1 LPDMFNKIS
10 KTAVAAAVVLS
21 FTACV
26 GPALVGKETDKSTP
40 QDYTSHVQD
49 TVNSAQVGW
58 KTFFTDPNLVALID
72 TALRNNQEFNI
83 SLQEIAISRN
93 EIRVRKGDYIPFLD
107 VRGGAGVEKVG
118 RYTSKGSSEATTE
131 IRPGQETPEPLPDFT
146 IGAYASWEIDIW
158 HKLRNAKEAAVDRYL
173 ASVEGRK
180 FLQTSLVSEIA
191 INYYE
196 LLALDNQLS
205 IAEQNIGIQS
215 NALEVVKAQKEG
227 MRVTELAV
235 KRFEAQV
242 LNTKS
247 LIYDVRQKIVET
259 ENRINFLLG
268 RYPQP
273 VQRDATN
280 FPTMVPDTVYSGVP
294 TQLLENR
301 PDIHQ
306 AELNLAAAKLDVKA
320 AKANFYPSL
329 RITGGVGLQSFNPK
343 YLASPESVLYSLAG
357 DLVAP
362 VINRNAIKATYYNAN
377 AKQLQAVYEYDQT
390 LLNAYI
396 EVSNQLSRINNL
408 RGSYDMKA
416 QEVDALT
423 QSVEISGNLF
433 ASARA
438 DYMEV
443 LITQRDVLES
453 RFELI
458 EIKMQQM
465 HAVVDIYRALGG
477 GWR

>member
-1 LPDMFNKIS
+1 MFSKIS
-10 KTAVAAAVVLS
+10 KTAAAAIVLLS

-26 GPALVGKETDKSTP
+26 GPALVGKETDRSMP
-40 QDYTSHVQD
+40 QNYAGTAHD
-49 TVNSAQVGW
+49 TLNSAAVEW
-58 KTFFTDPNLVALID
+58 KAFFTDPNLVALID
-72 TALRNNQEFNI
+72 TALRNNLELNKV
-83 SLQEIAISRN
+83 LQEIEISRN
-93 EIRVRKGDYIPFLD
+93 EIRVRKGDYLPFLD

-180 FLQTSLVSEIA
+180 FVQTSLVAEIA

-205 IAEQNIGIQS
+205 IAQQNIGIQS

-247 LIYDVRQKIVET
+247 LLYDIRQKIVET

-273 VQRDATN
+273 VKRDATN
-280 FPTMVPDTVYSGVP
+280 FPTMVPDTVYAGLPS
-294 TQLLENR
+294 QLLENR
-301 PDIHQ
+301 PDIRQ
-306 AELNLAAAKLDVKA
+306 AELNLAAARLDVKS

-329 RITGGVGLQSFNPK
+329 RITGGVGLQSFNPA
-343 YLASPESVLYSLAG
+343 YLLQAPESMLYSLAG

-362 VINRNAIKATYYNAN
+362 VINRNAIKAAYYNAN

-396 EVSNQLSRINNL
+396 EVANQLSRIGNL
-408 RGSYDMKA
+408 ENSYAMKS

-423 QSVEISGNLF
+423 QSVEISNNLF

>member
-1 LPDMFNKIS
+1 MAVV
-10 KTAVAAAVVLS
+10 AVA
-21 FTACV
+21 FTACT
-26 GPALVGKETDKSTP
+26 GPALVTRETDKSMP
-40 QDYTSHVQD
+40 QRFVSVRPDGSSVQD
-49 TVNSAQVGW
+49 TVNSAQVAW

-72 TALRNNQEFNI
+72 TALKNNQEFN
-83 SLQEIAISRN
+83 STLQEIAISRN
-93 EIRVRKGDYIPFLD
+93 EIRVRKGDYLPFLD
-107 VRGGAGVEKVG
+107 VRAGAGIEKVG

-146 IGAYASWEIDIW
+146 IGAYASWEIDVW
-158 HKLRNAKEAAVDRYL
+158 RKLRNAKQAAVDRYL
-173 ASVEGRK
+173 ASVEGRN
-180 FLQTSLVSEIA
+180 FLQTNLVAEIA
-191 INYYE
+191 VNYYE

-247 LIYDVRQKIVET
+247 LLFDIRQKIVET

-273 VQRDATN
+273 VIRDAAS
-280 FPTMVPDTVYSGVP
+280 FPAMVPDTIYGGLPS
-294 TQLLENR
+294 QLLENR
-301 PDIHQ
+301 PDVRQ
-306 AELNLAAAKLDVKA
+306 AALNLAAAKLDVKS

-329 RITGGVGLQSFNPK
+329 RISGGVGLQSFNPAF
-343 YLASPESVLYSLAG
+343 LLQAPESMLYSLAG

-362 VINRNAIKATYYNAN
+362 VINRNAIKAAYYNAN

-396 EVSNQLSRINNL
+396 EVANQLSRIKNL
-408 RGSYDMKA
+408 EGSYAMKA
-416 QEVDALT
+416 QEVDALS
-423 QSVEISGNLF
+423 QSVDISNSLF

-453 RFELI
+453 RFDLI
-458 EIKMQQM
+458 EIKMQQL
-465 HAVVDIYRALGG
+465 HAMVDIYRALGG

>member
-1 LPDMFNKIS
+1 M
-10 KTAVAAAVVLS
+10 
-21 FTACV
+21 
-26 GPALVGKETDKSTP
+26 P
-40 QDYTSHVQD
+40 QQYSSDAQD
-49 TVNSAQVGW
+49 TVNSAEIEW

-72 TALRNNQEFNI
+72 TALRNNQELNI
-83 SLQEIAISRN
+83 MLQEIEISRN
-93 EIRVRKGDYIPFLD
+93 EIRVRKGDYLPFLD
-107 VRGGAGVEKVG
+107 VRGGAEVEKVG

-131 IRPGQETPEPLPDFT
+131 IRPGEETPEPLPNFML
-146 IGAYASWEIDIW
+146 GAYASWEVDIW
-158 HKLRNAKEAAVDRYL
+158 HKLRNAKEAAVNRYL

-180 FLQTSLVSEIA
+180 FVQTSLVSEIA

-205 IAEQNIGIQS
+205 IAEQNIEIQS

-247 LIYDVRQKIVET
+247 LIYDIRQKIVET

-280 FPTMVPDTVYSGVP
+280 FVMMVPDTVYSGLP
-294 TQLLENR
+294 SQLLENR
-301 PDIHQ
+301 PDIRQ

-329 RITGGVGLQSFNPK
+329 RITGGVGLESFNPK
-343 YLASPESVLYSLAG
+343 FLVSPESLLYSLAG

-377 AKQLQAVYEYDQT
+377 AKQLQAVYEYDKT
-390 LLNAYI
+390 VLNAYI
-396 EVSNQLSRINNL
+396 EVANQLARISNL
-408 RGSYDMKA
+408 AGSYDMKA
-416 QEVDALT
+416 QEVDALA
-423 QSVEISGNLF
+423 QSVEISNSLF

-453 RFELI
+453 RFDLI
-458 EIKMQQM
+458 EIKMQQL
-465 HAVVDIYRALGG
+465 HAMVDIYRALGG

>member
-1 LPDMFNKIS
+1 MLSKIS
-10 KTAVAAAVVLS
+10 KTAAAAAVVLS

-26 GPALVGKETDKSTP
+26 GPALVGKETDKSMP
-40 QDYTSHVQD
+40 QQYSSNAQD
-49 TVNSAQVGW
+49 SVSSAEIEW

-83 SLQEIAISRN
+83 TLQEIEISRN
-93 EIRVRKGDYIPFLD
+93 EIRVRKGDYLPFLD
-107 VRGGAGVEKVG
+107 VRGGAEVEKVG

-146 IGAYASWEIDIW
+146 IGAYASWEVDIW
-158 HKLRNAKEAAVDRYL
+158 HKLRNLKEAAVNRYL

-180 FLQTSLVSEIA
+180 FVQTNLVSEIA
-191 INYYE
+191 VNYYE

-205 IAEQNIGIQS
+205 IAEQNIEIQS

-247 LIYDVRQKIVET
+247 LIFDIRQKIVET

-280 FPTMVPDTVYSGVP
+280 FATMVPDTVYSGLP
-294 TQLLENR
+294 SQLLENR
-301 PDIHQ
+301 PDVRQ
-306 AELNLAAAKLDVKA
+306 AELKLAAAKLDVKA
-320 AKANFYPSL
+320 AKANFYPAL

-343 YLASPESVLYSLAG
+343 YLVSPESLLYSLAG

-377 AKQLQAVYEYDQT
+377 ATQLQAVYEYDQT

-396 EVSNQLSRINNL
+396 EVANQLSRISNL
-408 RGSYDMKA
+408 KGSYEMKS

-423 QSVEISGNLF
+423 QSVEISNSLF

-465 HAVVDIYRALGG
+465 HAMVDIYRALGG